1 MLRDVAPSPAGE
13 GQGRGGRHKKGRDW
27 ICGWF
32 GGCDYSQLRHGD
44 LQEFFAWAWFDVFSY
59 AELGG
64 AKRRE
69 VDGMI
74 AKLESSLGKVAP
86 GPASQALKPQRQS
99 MDPYWH
105 NTTNHPLMFYAV
117 FTIAVD
123 VVAPWVLVRKL
134 GFVRRTAGRIKYY
147 YHPGRRRRSSAKS
160 PVDRRPVLFWH
171 GIGIGL
177 APYYFW
183 LRNVLTLGRPVIVPE
198 IPEAVCT
205 LGSSAPLFR
214 HLKSNRPVS
223 VQETM
228 ESFDMMLARACEE
241 AREAGEKA
249 EEGVR
254 GSKGVMTPAES
265 PQVSLIG
272 HSFGTFV
279 CSWLIEHRAAR
290 LAHVC
295 LVDPVSV
302 MLHHADVCDKFL
314 YGKTSR
320 LKEGTSTSKQVD
332 ELLRYFVRQEPGIVM
347 TLMRNFWWYKNTTWL
362 EDLVRLGPGRAC
374 VLLALNDEYCS
385 IGNIITGV
393 EEMNRDVLEEAARA
407 AEKGEATANGG
418 DATPAATEMRHPVQ
432 LCQYPDTVHGQ
443 FLGHAEM
450 QRQVLDTIST

>member
-1 MLRDVAPSPAGE
+1 VLRDVAASPAG
-13 GQGRGGRHKKGRDW
+13 GFQPSNKKGRDW

-32 GGCDYSQLRHGD
+32 GGCDYAQLRHGD

-59 AELGG
+59 SKLDG
-64 AKRRE
+64 AKRQE

-74 AKLESSLGKVAP
+74 TKLESHLGRVAP
-86 GPASQALKPQRQS
+86 GAASKVLKPQRQS

-117 FTIAVD
+117 FTLAVD
-123 VVAPWVLVRKL
+123 VVAPWILVSKL
-134 GFVRRTAGRIKYY
+134 GFVRRNAGRIKYY
-147 YHPGRRRRSSAKS
+147 YHPGRRRSSTSGSS
-160 PVDRRPVLFWH
+160 PIDRRPVLFWH

-177 APYYFW
+177 APYYWW

-214 HLKSNRPVS
+214 HLRSNRPVS

-228 ESFDMMLARACEE
+228 EGFDEMLARVCEE
-241 AREAGEKA
+241 EQGTEAED
-249 EEGVR
+249 GVL
-254 GSKGVMTPAES
+254 GTTAATS
-265 PQVSLIG
+265 PENMRVSLIG

-362 EDLVRLGPGRAC
+362 EDLVRLGPGCAC

-385 IGNIITGV
+385 INNIISGV

-407 AEKGEATANGG
+407 SEKCEAKANGG
-418 DATPAATEMRHPVQ
+418 DAAQAPTEMRHTVQ

-450 QRQVLDTIST
+450 QRQVLDTISA